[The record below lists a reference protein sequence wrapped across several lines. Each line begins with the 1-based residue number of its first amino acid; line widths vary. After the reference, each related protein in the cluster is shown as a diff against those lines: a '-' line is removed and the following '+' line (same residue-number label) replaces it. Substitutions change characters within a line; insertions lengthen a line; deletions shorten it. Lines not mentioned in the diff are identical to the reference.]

1 MVECCRKLQP
11 LVEYL
16 LLLGKTLERK
26 QVSSAMETETGKLVR
41 RLRKMLVEL
50 NEYDHARVLSRN
62 FNLKEAL

>member
-1 MVECCRKLQP
+1 MVECSRKLQP

-26 QVSSAMETETGKLVR
+26 QVTSAMETDTGKLVR